1 MENLGC
7 TEHYE
12 DSTAVDVGVGV
23 SLAYDVNYIETI
35 SECQQLSL

>member
-23 SLAYDVNYIETI
+23 SLAYDINYNRNH
-35 SECQQLSL
+35 Q